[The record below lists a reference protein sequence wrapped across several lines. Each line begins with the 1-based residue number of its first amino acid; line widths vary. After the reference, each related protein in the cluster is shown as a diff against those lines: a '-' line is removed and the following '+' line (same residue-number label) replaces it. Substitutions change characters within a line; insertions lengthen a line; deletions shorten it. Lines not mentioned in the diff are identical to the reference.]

1 MAIRVNDNGT
11 VVIERVLKVTKELET
26 SDLSSFEDNFNR
38 MMHNY
43 SEAFKTAL
51 SKRLEACEEAVA
63 TAKEIHSINE
73 SNIVYTSKEGY
84 IRVYS
89 FNAANAMN
97 DLLTKLN
104 EGKLVRIGDM
114 TEFKCLQLLK
124 AISRFPS
131 PKWNNEEFEM
141 IFSFLIAF
149 ADGSVF
155 GVKNNDPEVKKAE
168 TYTVYVDEVSNLISF
183 VKAIKETL
191 HLGIREAK
199 DIADKARKETHRI
212 DNLSKEEAE
221 EIAAEIN
228 EYGGKAVVEKN

>member
-26 SDLSSFEDNFNR
+26 SDFSSFEDNFNR

-43 SEAFKTAL
+43 SAEFKTAL
-51 SKRLEACEEAVA
+51 TKRLEACEEAVA

-84 IRVYS
+84 IRAYS

-114 TEFKCLQLLK
+114 NGLKCLQLLK

-131 PKWNNEEFEM
+131 PKLSNEEFEM
-141 IFSFLIAF
+141 IFSL
-149 ADGSVF
+149 
-155 GVKNNDPEVKKAE
+155 
-168 TYTVYVDEVSNLISF
+168 L
-183 VKAIKETL
+183 
-191 HLGIREAK
+191 EARTR
-199 DIADKARKETHRI
+199 DFESRK
-212 DNLSKEEAE
+212 L
-221 EIAAEIN
+221 
-228 EYGGKAVVEKN
+228 

>member
-221 EIAAEIN
+221 KIAAEIN

>member
-1 MAIRVNDNGT
+1 MAIKVNQDGT
-11 VVIERVLKVTKELET
+11 VVIERVLKVTKKLET

-43 SEAFKTAL
+43 SAEFKTAL

-63 TAKEIHSINE
+63 TAKEIHSINK

-89 FNAANAMN
+89 FNAAIVMN

-104 EGKLVRIGDM
+104 ESKLVHIGDM

-131 PKWNNEEFEM
+131 PKWSDEEFEM
-141 IFSFLIAF
+141 IFGL
-149 ADGSVF
+149 
-155 GVKNNDPEVKKAE
+155 
-168 TYTVYVDEVSNLISF
+168 
-183 VKAIKETL
+183 
-191 HLGIREAK
+191 LGERTRDFESP
-199 DIADKARKETHRI
+199 RLPR
-212 DNLSKEEAE
+212 
-221 EIAAEIN
+221 
-228 EYGGKAVVEKN
+228 

>member
-1 MAIRVNDNGT
+1 MAIRVNQDGT
-11 VVIERVLKVTKELET
+11 VIIERILKVTKELET
-26 SDLSSFEDNFNR
+26 SDLSSFEDDNFNR

-131 PKWNNEEFEM
+131 PKWNNHEFEM
-141 IFSFLIAF
+141 IFNFL
-149 ADGSVF
+149 
-155 GVKNNDPEVKKAE
+155 
-168 TYTVYVDEVSNLISF
+168 
-183 VKAIKETL
+183 
-191 HLGIREAK
+191 
-199 DIADKARKETHRI
+199 
-212 DNLSKEEAE
+212 EERAHNFE
-221 EIAAEIN
+221 SPRLRR
-228 EYGGKAVVEKN
+228 

>member
-1 MAIRVNDNGT
+1 MRPNETLYVSINNFKNTKSMAIRINGNGT
-11 VVIERVLKVTKELET
+11 VVIERVLKVTKELEILN
-26 SDLSSFEDNFNR
+26 LSNFEDNFNR

-63 TAKEIHSINE
+63 TAKEIHRISE

-84 IRVYS
+84 IRAYS

-104 EGKLVRIGDM
+104 EGKLIRIEDM
-114 TEFKCLQLLK
+114 TELKCLQLLK

-141 IFSFLIAF
+141 IFSLLEERTRDFE
-149 ADGSVF
+149 S
-155 GVKNNDPEVKKAE
+155 
-168 TYTVYVDEVSNLISF
+168 
-183 VKAIKETL
+183 
-191 HLGIREAK
+191 
-199 DIADKARKETHRI
+199 RK
-212 DNLSKEEAE
+212 L
-221 EIAAEIN
+221 
-228 EYGGKAVVEKN
+228 